1 MKVINIL
8 VVCQRYYPEPFRITD
23 ICKGLIDRGHK
34 VTVLTG
40 LPNYPEGNIYE
51 GYKLHKRKIEIID
64 GIKVIRCRE
73 MSKGSGSNVRLF
85 FNYFTFMVS
94 SSIKALFLNEDF
106 DVIFSNQLSPVSMVV
121 PAIIL
126 KRRKNKKLLIYCMD
140 IWPASLAAGG
150 IKEGSLIYKF
160 FLKFSRGIYKSADNI
175 CVTSRGFKNYFSNVL
190 DIDDT
195 AYLPQYSEDIFKDY
209 NRNDIKKSGETLDLV
224 FAGCIGRTQGIDTI
238 IKATKILKG
247 KIPLKIHILGDGVEL
262 DNYKNL
268 AKQLNVN
275 DIVKFY
281 GRKPVQDM
289 PRYYSMADAMI
300 VTLRKSG
307 AISNTLPGK
316 VQTYMAEGKPILGA
330 ADGETMDIIN
340 EAKCGF
346 CCEAESEQE
355 FAKVILKFYNCN
367 NKEELGINS
376 YKYYQQN
383 FTREHFLNSLEN
395 KLQALI

>member
-51 GYKLHKRKIEIID
+51 EYKSHKRKIELID
-64 GIKVIRCRE
+64 GIKVIRCSE
-73 MSKGSGSNVRLF
+73 MSKGKGSNVRLF
-85 FNYFTFMVS
+85 LNYFTFMVS
-94 SSIKALFLNEDF
+94 SSIKALFLNEEF
-106 DVIFSNQLSPVSMVV
+106 DVIFSNQLSPISMVI

-175 CVTSRGFKNYFSNVL
+175 CITSRGFKKYFSDVL

-195 AYLPQYSEDIFKDY
+195 TYLPQYSEDIFKDY
-209 NRNDIKKSGETLDLV
+209 NGNDIKKSGETLDLV
-224 FAGCIGRTQGIDTI
+224 FAGCIGRTQSIDTI
-238 IKATKILKG
+238 IKAAKILKG
-247 KIPLKIHILGDGVEL
+247 RIPLKIHILGDGVEL
-262 DNYKNL
+262 DNYKSL
-268 AKQLNVN
+268 TRQLDVN
-275 DIVKFY
+275 DVVKFY

-289 PRYYSMADAMI
+289 PKYYSMADAMI
-300 VTLRKSG
+300 VTLRQSG

-346 CCEAESEQE
+346 CCEAENEQK
-355 FAKVILKFYNCN
+355 FAEIILEFYNCN
-367 NKEELGINS
+367 NKKELGINS

-383 FTREHFLNSLEN
+383 FTREHFLNNLES

>member
-1 MKVINIL
+1 
-8 VVCQRYYPEPFRITD
+8 
-23 ICKGLIDRGHK
+23 
-34 VTVLTG
+34 
-40 LPNYPEGNIYE
+40 
-51 GYKLHKRKIEIID
+51 
-64 GIKVIRCRE
+64 
-73 MSKGSGSNVRLF
+73 
-85 FNYFTFMVS
+85 
-94 SSIKALFLNEDF
+94 
-106 DVIFSNQLSPVSMVV
+106 
-121 PAIIL
+121 
-126 KRRKNKKLLIYCMD
+126 MD